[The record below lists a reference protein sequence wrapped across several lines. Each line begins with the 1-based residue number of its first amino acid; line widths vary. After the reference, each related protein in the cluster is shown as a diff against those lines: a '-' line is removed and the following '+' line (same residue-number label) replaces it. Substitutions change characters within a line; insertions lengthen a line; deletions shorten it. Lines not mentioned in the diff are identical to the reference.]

1 MIKYK
6 KDKLTKN
13 KIMRGKKN
21 FFEIAIN
28 IIITTIIC
36 SNILFLY
43 LAKQNNIDL
52 NSLWLHYILGILL
65 IESLFIIYLIKK
77 NYSYPLDELNEVIRS
92 FMSWNSKWKDI
103 KIKNNYLNPRIRFT
117 MIFFDFILNSIKN
130 IKDEFMSWKAIKSE
144 VQLATELQEK
154 LLHKKLEV
162 IPSLEVVAKSRPAWE
177 IGWDSYDV
185 IKENNNFYI
194 YVWDATGHWVW
205 AWFVMV
211 MVNALISGFA
221 KIFKSWSQILGYT
234 NEILKPRIKSN
245 ILMTLLMIRWD
256 EAEKRLFMTWA
267 WHEYLI
273 IYKHSLNKC
282 FLVKSGWMALW
293 MTKNIHKILKEQEI
307 KFEQNDILVLYTDW
321 ITESINQNK
330 KDWNEEM
337 FWEKRIVNA
346 IETAPNLAWQW
357 FKSATSVFNNIT
369 IELSKFM
376 WYKHRQYDDI
386 TLVVIHYKWEQTIKN
401 DFSKDIDKDFITE
414 WYW

>member
-43 LAKQNNIDL
+43 IAKQNNIDL
-52 NSLWLHYILGILL
+52 NNLWLHYILGILL

-103 KIKNNYLNPRIRFT
+103 KIKNNYLNPKIRFT

-154 LLHKKLEV
+154 LLHKKLEI

>member
-1 MIKYK
+1 MK
-6 KDKLTKN
+6 
-13 KIMRGKKN
+13 GKKN

-43 LAKQNNIDL
+43 VAKQNNVDL

-103 KIKNNYLNPRIRFT
+103 KIKNNYLNPKIRFT

>member
-1 MIKYK
+1 
-6 KDKLTKN
+6 
-13 KIMRGKKN
+13 
-21 FFEIAIN
+21 
-28 IIITTIIC
+28 
-36 SNILFLY
+36 
-43 LAKQNNIDL
+43 
-52 NSLWLHYILGILL
+52 
-65 IESLFIIYLIKK
+65 
-77 NYSYPLDELNEVIRS
+77 
-92 FMSWNSKWKDI
+92 
-103 KIKNNYLNPRIRFT
+103 
-117 MIFFDFILNSIKN
+117 
-130 IKDEFMSWKAIKSE
+130 
-144 VQLATELQEK
+144 
-154 LLHKKLEV
+154 
-162 IPSLEVVAKSRPAWE
+162 
-177 IGWDSYDV
+177 
-185 IKENNNFYI
+185 
-194 YVWDATGHWVW
+194 
-205 AWFVMV
+205 

-221 KIFKSWSQILGYT
+221 KIFKSWAQILGYT

>member
-1 MIKYK
+1 M
-6 KDKLTKN
+6 
-13 KIMRGKKN
+13 
-21 FFEIAIN
+21 
-28 IIITTIIC
+28 
-36 SNILFLY
+36 FLY
-43 LAKQNNIDL
+43 IAKQNNIDL
-52 NSLWLHYILGILL
+52 NNLWLHYILGILL

-103 KIKNNYLNPRIRFT
+103 KIKNNYLNPKIRFT

-221 KIFKSWSQILGYT
+221 KIFKSWAQILGYT

>member
-1 MIKYK
+1 
-6 KDKLTKN
+6 
-13 KIMRGKKN
+13 MRGKKN

-43 LAKQNNIDL
+43 IAKQNNIDL
-52 NSLWLHYILGILL
+52 NNLWLHYILGILL

-103 KIKNNYLNPRIRFT
+103 KIKNNYLNPKIRFT

-221 KIFKSWSQILGYT
+221 KIFKSWAQILGYT